1 MGMQYS
7 NQKNHPRTVGGRNIY
22 VPSKTGAIFG
32 AVLGVW
38 FGGNFLLGTFGLLL
52 ALLLSIGDFV
62 FALVLL
68 VTAVITGAIGTG
80 AMVLGVR
87 SIKKLLRIDRM
98 KKYVQTIGGKEYCNI
113 SQLAARIGKP
123 DGMVVKDL
131 EYMIQNRWF
140 GQGHLD
146 KEKKCLMLTD
156 QMYQQYM
163 QLERQK
169 QAEMLENRK
178 KPEPEKPVAERV
190 QPEKKMSET
199 EKVIAQGKEYIAKI
213 RACNDAIPGDEVSAK
228 IFRIE
233 TLANKIF
240 ERVEQDPQSI
250 PDIRKMMEYYL
261 PTTVKLLE
269 AYAQMDAQP
278 VGGENIRTTK
288 KEIEDTLDTINVAFE
303 KLLDDLFQETA
314 WDVSSDISV
323 LNAMLAQEGLTED
336 GLKKKQEG

>member
-7 NQKNHPRTVGGRNIY
+7 NQKRESMISHGANVH
-22 VPSKTGAIFG
+22 VPSKAGAVFG

-38 FGGNFLLGTFGLLL
+38 FGCNFLLGTFGLLL
-52 ALLLSIGDFV
+52 ALIITFGDFIV
-62 FALVLL
+62 SLIMLVMM
-68 VTAVITGAIGTG
+68 VVTGAVGAVAMTIGI
-80 AMVLGVR
+80 R
-87 SIKKLLRIDRM
+87 SIKKLTRIDRM
-98 KKYVQTIGGKEYCNI
+98 KKYVQTIGRKEYCNV
-113 SQLAARIGKP
+113 SLLAGRVGKP
-123 DGMVVKDL
+123 DETVVKDL

-169 QAEMLENRK
+169 QAEVPENRK
-178 KPEPEKPVAERV
+178 KPEEPKPSAERV
-190 QPEKKMSET
+190 EPKKVSEA
-199 EKVIAQGKEYIAKI
+199 EKVIAQGREYIAKI
-213 RACNDAIPGDEVSAK
+213 RACNDAIPGDVVSDK

-240 ERVEQDPQSI
+240 ERVERDPQSL

-303 KLLDDLFQETA
+303 KLLDGLFQETA

-336 GLKKKQEG
+336 GLKKKQED